1 MKLLKKTKC
10 FARLLLCTSIIS
22 LCTVTTFALS
32 IPKAESCANDFAGIL
47 SEETKVHIQKTSD
60 ALYKKC
66 KVPVVVATIKSLEG
80 EDISNYAIEMARKWQ
95 IAQKDSKKGILIL
108 LAVEDREIRIEV
120 SDGLEE
126 VLNDAKAGRI
136 IRKFGTPLK
145 ENDYNLGITQIFD
158 AVVAEVEEPGSV
170 VKAEDAFSK
179 EDLITAFFVILILV
193 ISFVVTSKTRR
204 NRFWGSSYNT
214 GGSWGGFGSG
224 SSGGGSSSFGS
235 GGSFGGGSSFSGG
248 GASSKF

>member
-1 MKLLKKTKC
+1 MRLFTKTNRFTK
-10 FARLLLCTSIIS
+10 LLLCASVILLCVVNTS
-22 LCTVTTFALS
+22 ALS
-32 IPKAESCANDFAGIL
+32 ISKEESCANDFAGVL
-47 SEETKVHIQKTSD
+47 SSETKTHIQKTSD

-66 KVPVVVATIKSLEG
+66 KIPVVVATIKSLEG
-80 EDISNYAIEMARKWQ
+80 EDISDYAIEMARKWQ

-108 LAVEDREIRIEV
+108 LAVEGCEIRIEV

-136 IRKFGTPLK
+136 IRQFGTPLK
-145 ENDYNLGITQIFD
+145 ENDYNLGIIQIFD

-170 VKAEDAFSK
+170 VQADDTFSK
-179 EDLITAFFVILILV
+179 EDLITAFFIILILAL
-193 ISFVVTSKTRR
+193 SFIATSKSKR
-204 NRFWGSSYNT
+204 NRFWGTSYNT
-214 GGSWGGFGSG
+214 GGSWGGFGSSS
-224 SSGGGSSSFGS
+224 SSGGSSFGS

>member
-1 MKLLKKTKC
+1 MRLFTKTNR
-10 FARLLLCTSIIS
+10 FIRFLLCASVILLCVANTS
-22 LCTVTTFALS
+22 ALS
-32 IPKAESCANDFAGIL
+32 IPKAESCAKDFAGVL
-47 SEETKVHIQKTSD
+47 SSETKTHIQKTSD

-66 KVPVVVATIKSLEG
+66 KIPVVVATIKSLEG
-80 EDISNYAIEMARKWQ
+80 EDISDYAIEMARKWQ

-136 IRKFGTPLK
+136 IRQFGTPLK
-145 ENDYNLGITQIFD
+145 ENDYNLGIIQIFD

-170 VKAEDAFSK
+170 VQDGDTFSK
-179 EDLITAFFVILILV
+179 EDLITAFFVILILAL
-193 ISFVVTSKTRR
+193 SFIATSKSKR
-204 NRFWGSSYNT
+204 NRFWGTSYNT
-214 GGSWGGFGSG
+214 GGSWGGFGSSS
-224 SSGGGSSSFGS
+224 SSGGSSFGS